1 MPDQLRTDS
10 GDRRYQAASKS
21 EPMTAAELLEHL
33 RLIPGDTP
41 VFVEGYETGMDA
53 VVMLRQAVAA
63 KSRKVQDWDGEYREV
78 HRSGH
83 GGKPALLLIGRRA
96 HLRGKEVGAR
106 PAPAMKSSAGA
117 APTIAT
123 QLDALLSAE
132 AFASRLGC
140 TLDSL
145 APACDAHRIFYL
157 TLDQVRM
164 YPAFYVD
171 PRFDRS
177 ELEAITKCMGDL
189 GGGSKWQF
197 FTTPKGSLGSVTPL
211 AALLAGR
218 FAKVQASALAF
229 FER

>member
-1 MPDQLRTDS
+1 
-10 GDRRYQAASKS
+10 
-21 EPMTAAELLEHL
+21 MTAAELLEQL

-41 VFVEGYETGMDA
+41 VLVEGYETGMDA
-53 VVMLRQAVAA
+53 IVLLRQAVVT

-78 HRSGH
+78 QDGGR
-83 GGKPALLLIGRRA
+83 GGKTAVLLIGRRA
-96 HLRGKEVGAR
+96 HLRGKEVGVCAS
-106 PAPAMKSSAGA
+106 PASKSNAGVA
-117 APTIAT
+117 STSAT
-123 QLDALLSAE
+123 QLDALLSE
-132 AFASRLGC
+132 EVFASRFGC
-140 TLDSL
+140 TPDSL
-145 APACDAHRIFYL
+145 AAACDAHRIFYL
-157 TLDQVRM
+157 TVDQVRM

-177 ELEAITKCMGDL
+177 ELETITKCMGDL

-211 AALLAGR
+211 VALLAGR

>member
-1 MPDQLRTDS
+1 
-10 GDRRYQAASKS
+10 
-21 EPMTAAELLEHL
+21 MTAAELLERL
-33 RLIPGDTP
+33 RLIPGDTL

-53 VVMLRQAVAA
+53 VVVLRQAVVA

-78 HRSGH
+78 QGGGH

-96 HLRGKEVGAR
+96 HLRGKEVGVYKS
-106 PAPAMKSSAGA
+106 PASKSGVGA
-117 APTIAT
+117 APTSTT

-145 APACDAHRIFYL
+145 AAACDAHRIFCL
-157 TLDQVRM
+157 TVGQVRM

-171 PRFDRS
+171 PRFDRR
-177 ELEAITKCMGDL
+177 ELETITKCMGDL